1 VLSTSGHVQ
10 ALVNPPTADS
20 RASYHVSEE
29 RGSDAAEWLDHAA
42 TERGSWWPDYVQWLA
57 ERSGD
62 LAPAPGR
69 LGSRGHRALAKAP
82 GSYVHAA

>member
-1 VLSTSGHVQ
+1 
-10 ALVNPPTADS
+10 VNPPTADS

-29 RGSDAAEWLDHAA
+29 RSSDAAEWLDHAA
-42 TERGSWWPDYVQWLA
+42 TERGSWWPDYVRWLA

-62 LAPAPGR
+62 LAPAAGR
-69 LGSRGHRALAKAP
+69 LGSRGHRTLAKAP